1 MWRTRVAVPWLA
13 ATAAATTVGCGSDN
27 SGPGGGDV
35 EAGRFTAE
43 VTGGFE
49 QQMSGPARYFQS
61 EDGLTISLS
70 NENPSG
76 VGVVLARGN
85 PALPGVATY
94 PLLPG
99 EAALETDDFFLNS
112 FWQGSD
118 GLVLCLSGDL
128 NNPSAA
134 SGSLNVTASGS
145 NLEADFTTLVACLDP
160 DTGELVSATI
170 TGRFNAEEGP
180 TGGE

>member
-1 MWRTRVAVPWLA
+1 MWRTRVAIPWLA
-13 ATAAATTVGCGSDN
+13 AMAAITVGCGGDN
-27 SGPGGGDV
+27 AGPGGGEV

-43 VTGGFE
+43 LTGGFE
-49 QQMSGPARYFQS
+49 RQMSGSARYIQA

-85 PALPGVATY
+85 PSLPGVAVY
-94 PLLPG
+94 PVLPG
-99 EAALETDDFFLNS
+99 EEALSTDDFFLNS
-112 FWQGSD
+112 FWQGSN

-128 NNPSAA
+128 NNPAAA
-134 SGSLNVTASGS
+134 SGSLNVTASAS

-160 DTGELVSATI
+160 GTGQLVSATI
-170 TGRFNAEEGP
+170 TGRFNAEEG
-180 TGGE
+180 TAGQ